1 MALNVGSSHKKWK
14 VNFNLYAEALGKK
27 AEGDKAMAAYNEKI
41 QEAKSKLGDKLSKQ
55 VSVVRFLPQAVRIY
69 QKDTFAGVILS
80 DLGFARPPAQD
91 KDQFMEVI
99 TKERIADMDGDIM
112 FYFNADYDADK
123 GGTKNQEAWFSDPLF
138 AGLNVAKNNMA
149 FKVDEVIWNLSG
161 GIISAKMLV
170 DEIVTYAGKL

>member
-1 MALNVGSSHKKWK
+1 
-14 VNFNLYAEALGKK
+14 
-27 AEGDKAMAAYNEKI
+27 MAAYNEKI